1 MADYMVDFCKA
12 TKDDLTEEQQHL
24 LMISFKNV
32 VGQRRATLRS
42 ITLIEKKERQSNHVK
57 NADRAMK
64 YKNWIQKELY
74 DKCSKLINLVSYD
87 LIANCKAQ
95 EAEVFLQKMKGDFYR
110 YQAEKS
116 HAHSLFVLGNL
127 SLALFKMYPR
137 EPGSQMLKLSIK
149 ATN

>member
-110 YQAEKS
+110 YQAEN
-116 HAHSLFVLGNL
+116 ALG
-127 SLALFKMYPR
+127 A
-137 EPGSQMLKLSIK
+137 
-149 ATN
+149 